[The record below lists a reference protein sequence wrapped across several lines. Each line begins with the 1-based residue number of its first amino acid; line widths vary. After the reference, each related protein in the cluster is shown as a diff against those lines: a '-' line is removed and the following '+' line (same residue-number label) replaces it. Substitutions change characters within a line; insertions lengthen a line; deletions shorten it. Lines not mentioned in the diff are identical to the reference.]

1 MNLQI
6 RICIEMK
13 NLYDVKNHIGSL
25 EFGHYYSYI
34 KLNREN
40 IWYEFNDIEVTELGR
55 ELIKC
60 PNAYCLFYIKK

>member
-1 MNLQI
+1 
-6 RICIEMK
+6 MK

-40 IWYEFNDIEVTELGR
+40 IWYEFNDIEVT
-55 ELIKC
+55 
-60 PNAYCLFYIKK
+60 